1 MPRLKLAP
9 GTESQRH
16 DARAELVQLEKEEHA
31 PETEEYGIS
40 STIFRCNTMPFHPG
54 RLNDILTGFGTYGSA
69 LESSKEMV
77 GSATARRN
85 TSSGSSS
92 SASLRSV
99 SFFLEAFCDDSPC
112 GDGRDGHGASFV
124 ADLGDGHMVRFLVS
138 DFGISWVE
146 SRNGRELVKLE
157 GAEAIQELQ
166 RMSNLLHQGNGSRAG
181 SSPMTTAEP
190 L

>member
-1 MPRLKLAP
+1 MFPRL
-9 GTESQRH
+9 
-16 DARAELVQLEKEEHA
+16 AEH
-31 PETEEYGIS
+31 Y
-40 STIFRCNTMPFHPG
+40 
-54 RLNDILTGFGTYGSA
+54 
-69 LESSKEMV
+69 
-77 GSATARRN
+77 
-85 TSSGSSS
+85 
-92 SASLRSV
+92 RSV
-99 SFFLEAFCDDSPC
+99 VQDLVMSLQALANGLKDHGITATCYSC

-124 ADLGDGHMVRFLVS
+124 AELGDGHMVRFLVS

-166 RMSNLLHQGNGSRAG
+166 RMSNLLHQGHGSRAG